1 MEISITDQYIAI
13 DGNKKSERFSLA
25 HIRKVNKYEVK
36 TRIRNKDFYVWKKRL
51 KIFLIFIICSLLIGY
66 VLSEIYENHNLF
78 GFSKYISAF
87 LSILAIYYATFRR
100 PKRLL
105 KYDVFFAEF
114 VSGENEVFGVN
125 SLSRA
130 AIDEFALK
138 ISEAMKGE
146 LKEYYNINI
155 DKSIN
160 AKNAV
165 VETLN
170 ANEGGK
176 INFYEGV
183 DVREELEKKE

>member
-1 MEISITDQYIAI
+1 MEILITDQYISI

-36 TRIRNKDFYVWKKRL
+36 TKIRNSRFNSWKKIL
-51 KIFLIFIICSLLIGY
+51 KILIFSIVGTLLIGFI
-66 VLSEIYENHNLF
+66 LSEIYTDHNLF
-78 GFSKYISAF
+78 LFSKYISAF
-87 LSILAIYYATFRR
+87 LSLLSLYFAIFRR
-100 PKRLL
+100 PKKFL

-125 SLSRA
+125 SLSKDL
-130 AIDEFALK
+130 INEFASK
-138 ISEAMKGE
+138 ISEAMKGD

-160 AKNAV
+160 AENAV

-170 ANEGGK
+170 ANDGGK

-183 DVREELEKKE
+183 GVREELEKKD